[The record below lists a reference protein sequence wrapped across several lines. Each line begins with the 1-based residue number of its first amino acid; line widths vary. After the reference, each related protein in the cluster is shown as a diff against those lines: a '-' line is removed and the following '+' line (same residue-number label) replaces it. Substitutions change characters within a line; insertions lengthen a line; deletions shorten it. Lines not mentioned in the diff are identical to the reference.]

1 MYAANNYV
9 RFSKPNVSKKR
20 MPEPLKNLY
29 NHTFFDS
36 LNTAMLQA
44 YPAFDTLKFNTLIYD
59 EGWETKEL
67 KQRMRHITESLHQ
80 CLPEY
85 ELAIPILKAAS
96 SHFSNTFTHMF
107 FPEYA
112 ELYGMEHYDISIDA
126 LEHFTQYSSSEFAI
140 RPFII
145 KYPEKTMQHMKAW
158 AKHKN
163 EHVRRL
169 ASEGCRPRLPWAMQL
184 PAFVQDPA
192 PVLDILEQL
201 KHDESLYVRRSVANN
216 LNDIAKD
223 HPQIVADIAKT
234 WLGKN
239 EDTDW
244 LVKHACRTLLK
255 QAHPQTLALFG
266 YNPAEHTQVQEF
278 KVTPEVVWGGR
289 VAFSVQ
295 LQSNTSLGKLRL
307 EFAIDFMKANG
318 KTARK
323 VFKISEFDIQA
334 SSKNIE
340 KSFSFKPI
348 STRKYY
354 AGKHQ
359 LSLIINGQVSATLPF
374 VLFAEPTE
382 TL

>member
-1 MYAANNYV
+1 
-9 RFSKPNVSKKR
+9 

-29 NHTFFDS
+29 NDTFFDS
-36 LNTAMLQA
+36 LNKVMVQA
-44 YPAFDTLKFNTLIYD
+44 YPSFDVDKFRTLIFD
-59 EGWETKEL
+59 ESWEAKEL

-80 CLPEY
+80 CLPDY
-85 ELAIPILKAAS
+85 EQAIPILKAAS
-96 SHFSNTFTHMF
+96 SQFSNTFTHMF

-112 ELYGMEHYDISIDA
+112 ELYGMKHYDISMDA

-145 KYPEKTMQHMKAW
+145 QYPEKTMQHMQAW
-158 AKHKN
+158 AKHEN

-184 PAFVQDPA
+184 PAFVQDPNA
-192 PVLDILEQL
+192 ILEILEQL

-223 HPQIVADIAKT
+223 HPQIVCDVAKS
-234 WLGKN
+234 WLGHN
-239 EDTDW
+239 QDTDW

-255 QAHPQTLALFG
+255 QAHPETLALFG
-266 YNPAEHTQVQEF
+266 FTPAEHVQVQNFTVSPQVSWGAKVEF
-278 KVTPEVVWGGR
+278 SATLNSDKP
-289 VAFSVQ
+289 
-295 LQSNTSLGKLRL
+295 LGKLRL

-323 VFKISEFDIQA
+323 VFKISE
-334 SSKNIE
+334 SKIKE
-340 KSFSFKPI
+340 TSKIIKKSFSFKAI

-359 LSLIINGQVSATLPF
+359 LSLIINGLPICTKPFTLSKG
-374 VLFAEPTE
+374 
-382 TL
+382 

>member
-1 MYAANNYV
+1 
-9 RFSKPNVSKKR
+9 

-29 NHTFFDS
+29 NDTFFYS
-36 LNTAMLQA
+36 LNKAMVQT
-44 YPAFDTLKFNTLIYD
+44 YPVFDTQKFNALIFD
-59 EGWETKEL
+59 RNWENKEL

-80 CLPEY
+80 CLPDY
-85 ELAIPILKAAS
+85 EQAIPILKAAS
-96 SHFSNTFTHMF
+96 SQFSNTFTHMF

-112 ELYGMEHYDISIDA
+112 ELYGINHYDISMDA

-145 KYPEKTMQHMKAW
+145 KYPKETMQHMQTW

-184 PAFVQDPA
+184 PAFVQDPS
-192 PVLDILEQL
+192 PVLEILEQL

-223 HPQIVADIAKT
+223 HPQFVCDIAKS
-234 WLGKN
+234 WLGFDA
-239 EDTDW
+239 DTDW

-255 QAHPQTLALFG
+255 QAHPETLALFG
-266 YNPAEHTQVQEF
+266 FTPAEHVQVQSF
-278 KVTPEVVWGGR
+278 KVSPQVSWGGK
-289 VAFSVQ
+289 VKFSAT
-295 LQSNTSLGKLRL
+295 LNSDKPLGKLRL

-318 KTARK
+318 KTTRK
-323 VFKISEFDIQA
+323 VFKISESSLKETSKTIQ
-334 SSKNIE
+334 

-354 AGKHQ
+354 AGEHQ
-359 LSLIINGQVSATLPF
+359 LSLIINGQECAKQPF
-374 VLFAEPTE
+374 LLTS
-382 TL
+382 